1 MRSLALDHVLFIPTS
16 IPPHKDP
23 VQGAST
29 EQRVRFLQLAL
40 QTQPNFSM
48 DPMELQ
54 REGKS
59 YTVDTLSELKQRFP
73 EAELFFLMGSDMLRS
88 FLSWR
93 APAQIARLATLV
105 CIRRFGQS
113 GDEQEMS
120 EMLQITLNA
129 KILLLD
135 GVSDLSSTDVRD
147 RLFSALPIT
156 GMVPEE
162 VELALLE
169 ECAYQPPQI
178 VALHTKLREQLS
190 SHRMRH
196 TAGVWKT
203 ASELAQ
209 RYGADPAKARLAA
222 LLHDCAKELPTTELM
237 KRTQASDP
245 ILPVLHAEV
254 GAQLAESDY
263 GVSDAEILQAIRLHT
278 TGDANMTV
286 LDKIIYLAD
295 MIEPYRDFPG
305 VAELRRQAKVSLDDA
320 VLLALLKSLWYI
332 ETRQGRI
339 HDATLRA
346 VADLGGTYG
355 TTVR

>member
-29 EQRVRFLQLAL
+29 EQRIRFLQSAL
-40 QTQPNFSM
+40 DARPNFSV
-48 DPMELQ
+48 DLTEIQ
-54 REGKS
+54 RKGKS
-59 YTVDTLSELKQRFP
+59 YTVDTLSELKRRYP
-73 EAELFFLMGSDMLRS
+73 DAELFFLMGSDMLRS

-93 APAQIARLATLV
+93 APANIAQLATLV
-105 CIRRFGQS
+105 CIRRFGQD
-113 GDEQEMS
+113 GGEDEMS
-120 EMLQITLNA
+120 ETLRNTLHA
-129 KILLLD
+129 KIVLLN
-135 GVSDLSSTDVRD
+135 GVSELSSTDVRN
-147 RLFSALPIT
+147 RLSSALPVT
-156 GMVPEE
+156 DMVPEA

-178 VALHTKLREQLS
+178 VALHEKLRRTLS
-190 SHRMRH
+190 PRRMQH

-203 ASELAQ
+203 ASELAL
-209 RYGADPAKARLAA
+209 RYGADPDKARIAA
-222 LLHDCAKELPTTELM
+222 LLHDCAKELTAAELL
-237 KRTQASDP
+237 KRTQTPDP

-254 GAQLAESDY
+254 GAQLAETEYGISDT
-263 GVSDAEILQAIRLHT
+263 EILQAIRLHT
-278 TGDANMTV
+278 TGDTDMTV

-295 MIEPYRDFPG
+295 MIEPHRDFPD
-305 VAELRRQAKVSLDDA
+305 VAELRRLAEISLDDT

-332 ETRQGRI
+332 ESKHGRI

-355 TTVR
+355 TAVR